1 MAFIY
6 SIARKSINQTSGG
19 GCTKEK
25 VNGYARLNYEGKEAI
40 LSQIVVDEEYR
51 NQGLESELVKRA
63 AIGDDCWNKT
73 KRGTLYVGSNC
84 EAV

>member
-1 MAFIY
+1 M
-6 SIARKSINQTSGG
+6 
-19 GCTKEK
+19 
-25 VNGYARLNYEGKEAI
+25 NYEGKEAI
-40 LSQIVVDEEYR
+40 LSQKVVDEECR

-63 AIGDDCWNKT
+63 SVGDDCWNKT